1 MGVLLVGLG
10 GRVGS
15 EDYRQ
20 ILSYA
25 LSLVLVHTQAVTVN
39 PVATEVRNPVAT
51 EVRPLADTTFGLS
64 ILMVAY
70 L

>member
-39 PVATEVRNPVAT
+39 PVATEVRPA
-51 EVRPLADTTFGLS
+51 LADRTFGLS